1 MSQLERLFSALAP
14 YTPTLVGTYPLGL
27 QTNMSD
33 FDVVCCCED
42 LSRFERALASFLL
55 ELDTPTAPPRRLT
68 LSPEASV
75 TNFDCDGLPVEVF
88 CQGIPVYEQHGFRHM
103 IIEGR
108 LLSLGASVSLRERV
122 VALRQAGLKT
132 EPAFAKL
139 LAVAG
144 DPYAALL
151 ELESLSAAQL
161 TALLATAARA
171 WPPSTLPDE

>member
-33 FDVVCCCED
+33 LDIVCCCQD
-42 LSRFERALASFLL
+42 LSRFERALASALV
-55 ELDTPTAPPRRLT
+55 ELDTLAAPPRRVT

-75 TNFDCDGLPVEVF
+75 TNLVCDGLPVEVF
-88 CQGIPVYEQHGFRHM
+88 CQGIPVYHQHGFRHM

-108 LLSLGASVSLRERV
+108 LLSLGSSLSLRERV
-122 VALRQAGLKT
+122 LALRRAGLKT
-132 EPAFAKL
+132 EPAFAEL
-139 LAVAG
+139 LALAG

-151 ELESLSAAQL
+151 ELESQSAAQL
-161 TALLATAARA
+161 TALLTRAARG
-171 WPPSTLPDE
+171 WPGLTLPEE